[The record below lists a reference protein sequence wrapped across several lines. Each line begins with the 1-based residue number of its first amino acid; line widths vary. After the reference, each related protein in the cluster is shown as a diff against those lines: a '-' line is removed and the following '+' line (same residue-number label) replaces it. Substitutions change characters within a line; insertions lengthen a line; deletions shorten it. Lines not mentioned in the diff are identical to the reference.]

1 MDKIKVFIADDHK
14 ILRESL
20 IILLSRD
27 ESIDVIGEAADGQ
40 EAFGK
45 ICGLKPDVAILDISL
60 PGLNGLD
67 LAAKLQQEM
76 PGVKIV
82 ILTMHKSEDFVARAL
97 FAGVKGYVLKENA
110 LEELIQSIRK
120 VYEGGVFLSNTI
132 TEMVVNSY
140 MKESQGGAHDP
151 CKSMST
157 REREILQL
165 LAEGYNN
172 KDISEKLNL
181 SIKTVETH
189 RANIMRKMEFKNITE
204 LVLYA
209 VRNHMV
215 QP

>member
-1 MDKIKVFIADDHK
+1 MNKIKVFIADDHK

-27 ESIDVIGEAADGQ
+27 ENIEVIGEAADGQ
-40 EAFGK
+40 EAFTK
-45 ICGLKPDVAILDISL
+45 ISSLRPDVAVLDISL

-67 LAAKLQQEM
+67 LAAKMQQEI
-76 PGVKIV
+76 PEVKVV

-120 VYEGGVFLSNTI
+120 VYDGGMFLSNTI
-132 TEMVVNSY
+132 TELVVDSY
-140 MKESQGGAHDP
+140 MKESQAGVHDAA
-151 CKSMST
+151 KTMST

-172 KDISEKLNL
+172 KDVSEKLNL

-189 RANIMRKMEFKNITE
+189 RANIMRKMGFKNITE